1 MTTSN
6 GLNKITVPCGDVI
19 IEPRVKY
26 NLLVRLASRSKDIM
40 AHEFLK
46 PPLDK
51 S

>member
-1 MTTSN
+1 MTTSKWQ
-6 GLNKITVPCGDVI
+6 NKNAGACGDAI

-40 AHEFLK
+40 AHELLK
-46 PPLDK
+46 PSLDT